1 MWMDLETIIQS
12 EVSQEEKNKYC
23 IVMNICRRRKWK
35 PTPVFLP
42 ETFHGQRSLVGYS
55 PQGCKESERPEHA
68 LTVPICGIQKTSA
81 EEPTYRPGIE
91 TQRQG
96 TDVQTQGRGQRWRD
110 ELGEMGLT
118 CVHYQVQNSELVGSC
133 CIAQGA
139 QCSVM
144 TEGGM
149 EGWQGGTRGRGYM

>member
-68 LTVPICGIQKTSA
+68 LTVPICGI
-81 EEPTYRPGIE
+81 
-91 TQRQG
+91 
-96 TDVQTQGRGQRWRD
+96 
-110 ELGEMGLT
+110 
-118 CVHYQVQNSELVGSC
+118 
-133 CIAQGA
+133 
-139 QCSVM
+139 
-144 TEGGM
+144 
-149 EGWQGGTRGRGYM
+149 